1 MTTTLQQE
9 IDRWEADLETIAAN
23 SASDNWFLEE
33 RRFAE
38 AQHTIVAFRGH
49 ILPLVT
55 HQQPQDAIVSH
66 EIEHLVDRLEDLR
79 NDLYRTVHPPTSH
92 QEIAET
98 VAALRALSR
107 IALRDGRSLEDVR

>member
-1 MTTTLQQE
+1 MTTNLQQE
-9 IDRWEADLETIAAN
+9 IERWEADLERIAED

-38 AQHTIVAFRGH
+38 AQYTITAFRGH
-49 ILPLVT
+49 ILPLVA
-55 HQQPQDAIVSH
+55 HQRPHDAIVSH

-98 VAALRALSR
+98 LAALRALSR
-107 IALRDGRSLEDVR
+107 VALRVERSLEDVR